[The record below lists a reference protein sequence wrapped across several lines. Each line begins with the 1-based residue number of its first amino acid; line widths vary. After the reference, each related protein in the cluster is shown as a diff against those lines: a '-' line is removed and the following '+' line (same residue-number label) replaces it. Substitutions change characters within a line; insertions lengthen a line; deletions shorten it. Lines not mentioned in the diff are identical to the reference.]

1 MSTSQVTP
9 SLNQNDPNNPP
20 APAGQPQ
27 PMQASQPTQPGPQNG
42 QPTNGQ
48 PTNSQGNQP
57 AAQPPANQPPQPHDI
72 FKSILKTLNGGPM
85 YVTAPD
91 GSRQEVPQTKGQLG
105 KSILAGA
112 LAGLFT
118 PNQYRTGYKGAQVID
133 RGNTIAA
140 AGQAGMQMKE
150 AQQQRAQQISD
161 EQQTKKLMTLQN
173 NAKQVQLSAAMAHE
187 KMSALDDTLAYNQK
201 NLIDPLDD
209 FEKNLPPGEP
219 SIYVAKGLT
228 ADQVLAKDPQTGQP
242 AHKLTDGN
250 VFISGKVT
258 KPDAQGVLESEPTYS
273 IVRNDFSVKLPEATT
288 QELAK
293 FDKRFDNA
301 YKATN
306 GNVMLPINTYLDR
319 IHVANELTATED
331 FLDRVN
337 RQINGDN
344 AKPID
349 LAAAYR
355 KNPSALQPAIDAMTQ
370 ARAAG
375 QARGEGTDDQVI
387 RAIWNANN
395 GTKLLSL
402 IGDPTAVAKWG
413 QNQENERKRAE
424 VEAAQKNPDK
434 EQASPEAIADL
445 RTQVGLLPEGQRPVI
460 WDGMSNGQV
469 AAASKQASTAARL
482 LEQQSGGGIQVPKGF
497 VPNPNAFSM
506 DSVDLQNEL
515 KTKKVNL
522 PSNFEALYA
531 VAHNA
536 ADLKTLPTRPTK
548 TGQMDAQTGLSFIRQ
563 YINPQYQEGDYAAAA
578 NLSKELASTKS
589 GTAGYSLLSAGT
601 AANHLELLN
610 EAATAL
616 KNNDV
621 QAMNH
626 LANTLGVQF
635 GKSPAVTFKAIADQV
650 NGEVGKVVAGGS
662 AVHEAEL
669 DALRKN
675 LNSDQSPEQV
685 QNVIKSYIGLM
696 DGRISEINDRSQ
708 QYFGR
713 DVKGVSPAAARVFA
727 KYGFDAPGYVRVQ
740 IPGQPVGSIPAAQ
753 AKAFKA
759 KYPNAQIGGQ

>member
-57 AAQPPANQPPQPHDI
+57 AAQPPANQPPQPHVN

-91 GSRQEVPQTKGQLG
+91 GSRQEVQQTKGQLG

-118 PNQYRTGYKGAQVID
+118 PNLYRTGYKGAQVID

-187 KMSALDDTLAYNQK
+187 KMSALDDALAYNLK

-349 LAAAYR
+349 LEAAYR
-355 KNPSALQPAIDAMTQ
+355 KNPS
-370 ARAAG
+370 
-375 QARGEGTDDQVI
+375 
-387 RAIWNANN
+387 
-395 GTKLLSL
+395 
-402 IGDPTAVAKWG
+402 
-413 QNQENERKRAE
+413 
-424 VEAAQKNPDK
+424 
-434 EQASPEAIADL
+434 
-445 RTQVGLLPEGQRPVI
+445 
-460 WDGMSNGQV
+460 
-469 AAASKQASTAARL
+469 
-482 LEQQSGGGIQVPKGF
+482 
-497 VPNPNAFSM
+497 
-506 DSVDLQNEL
+506 
-515 KTKKVNL
+515 
-522 PSNFEALYA
+522 
-531 VAHNA
+531 
-536 ADLKTLPTRPTK
+536 
-548 TGQMDAQTGLSFIRQ
+548 
-563 YINPQYQEGDYAAAA
+563 
-578 NLSKELASTKS
+578 
-589 GTAGYSLLSAGT
+589 
-601 AANHLELLN
+601 
-610 EAATAL
+610 
-616 KNNDV
+616 
-621 QAMNH
+621 
-626 LANTLGVQF
+626 
-635 GKSPAVTFKAIADQV
+635 
-650 NGEVGKVVAGGS
+650 
-662 AVHEAEL
+662 
-669 DALRKN
+669 
-675 LNSDQSPEQV
+675 
-685 QNVIKSYIGLM
+685 
-696 DGRISEINDRSQ
+696 
-708 QYFGR
+708 
-713 DVKGVSPAAARVFA
+713 
-727 KYGFDAPGYVRVQ
+727 
-740 IPGQPVGSIPAAQ
+740 
-753 AKAFKA
+753 
-759 KYPNAQIGGQ
+759 